1 MRYIAKERE
10 NSKNGIVTIIDSNPE
25 HRWDSEEVTVYNL
38 DKKKNKK
45 SDMILKAL
53 NLRDELSKK
62 LPSKRTKSELVE
74 IINKYL

>member
-1 MRYIAKERE
+1 MRYIAQERE

-25 HRWDSEEVTVYNL
+25 HRWDSEVVTVYNL
-38 DKKKNKK
+38 DEKKNKK